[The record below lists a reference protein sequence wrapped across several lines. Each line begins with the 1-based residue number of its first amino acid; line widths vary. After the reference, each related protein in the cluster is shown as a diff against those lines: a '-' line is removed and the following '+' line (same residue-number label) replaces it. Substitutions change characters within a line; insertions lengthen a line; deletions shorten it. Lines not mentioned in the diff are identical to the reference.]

1 MLRYVI
7 TFISAL
13 LIFVIPGSRA
23 CDLVYGVRSDD
34 DVSEL
39 CVTIE
44 KNTDGI
50 TYRSTYRDV
59 KQLYYYNTD
68 NSLMRWEYA
77 DIGAQTDFQASRI
90 EGEILIRGRSR
101 GQLVNKSLSAGNQVW
116 LQNSEFGLLEFL
128 KTQEKSKEFM
138 MIAPEDL
145 SIKKFGASRGVNE
158 EIVWQD
164 RKIRVTKLTA
174 RLRGFLSLFWQ
185 ATYWHRLPEM
195 TFIRYKADG
204 LPGVPKIDIRLA
216 REKGML

>member
-1 MLRYVI
+1 VLKIVI
-7 TFISAL
+7 TLISAWL
-13 LIFVIPGSRA
+13 LFVIPGSRA
-23 CDLVYGVRSDD
+23 CDLVYEVRSDD
-34 DVSEL
+34 EVSEL
-39 CVTIE
+39 CVSIE

-50 TYRSTYRDV
+50 TYRSSYRDV
-59 KQLYYYNTD
+59 KQLYHYSAD

-77 DIGAQTDFQASRI
+77 DSGEQTDFRASRR

-101 GQLVNKSLSAGNQVW
+101 GQTVNKSLSAGNQVW

-128 KTQEKSKEFM
+128 KTQEKSKEFI

-145 SIKKFGASRGVNE
+145 SIKKFKVSRGAKQ

-164 RKIRVTKLTA
+164 KKIRVIELTA

-204 LPGVPKIDIRLA
+204 LPGVPKVDIRLIN
-216 REKGML
+216 EY

>member
-23 CDLVYGVRSDD
+23 CDLVYEVRSDD

-145 SIKKFGASRGVNE
+145 SIKKFGASRGG
-158 EIVWQD
+158 
-164 RKIRVTKLTA
+164 K
-174 RLRGFLSLFWQ
+174 
-185 ATYWHRLPEM
+185 
-195 TFIRYKADG
+195 
-204 LPGVPKIDIRLA
+204 
-216 REKGML
+216 

>member
-1 MLRYVI
+1 MLKIVI
-7 TFISAL
+7 TLISAWL
-13 LIFVIPGSRA
+13 LFVIPGSRA
-23 CDLVYGVRSDD
+23 CDLVYEVRSDD
-34 DVSEL
+34 EVSEL
-39 CVTIE
+39 CVSIE

-50 TYRSTYRDV
+50 TYRSSYRDV
-59 KQLYYYNTD
+59 KQLYHYSAD

-77 DIGAQTDFQASRI
+77 DSGEQTDFRASRR

-101 GQLVNKSLSAGNQVW
+101 GQTVNKSLSAGNQVW

-128 KTQEKSKEFM
+128 KTQEKSKEFI

-145 SIKKFGASRGVNE
+145 SIKKFKVSRGAKQ

-164 RKIRVTKLTA
+164 KKIRVIELTA

-204 LPGVPKIDIRLA
+204 LPGVPKVDIRLIN
-216 REKGML
+216 EY